1 MHKTMWKE
9 NGLAN
14 QLMEYIYH
22 PRNIDKW
29 EDE

>member
-1 MHKTMWKE
+1 MYKTMWKE

-22 PRNIDKW
+22 PRNMHKW
-29 EDE
+29 EDD